1 MSIVRGRTVS
11 VQGALSIGP
20 DSRGPAKV
28 LFAAPDRLWPDY
40 REALPRAFAE
50 AGVAAELSRDH
61 PPEEVDWIVY
71 APGGGIADFVPFTR
85 AKGVLSLW
93 AGVERILGQV
103 PARLP
108 LARMVDEGLRQGMA
122 EWVAGHVLRHHL
134 GMDAHILG
142 QDGAWRNQAPKLAS
156 ERPVTVL
163 GLGEMGLAAALALA
177 TLGFRVTGW
186 SRTPRRE
193 PRLARTLSG
202 EEGLEEAL
210 RRAEIVVLLL
220 PLTPG
225 TDSLMDGAR
234 LALPPEGFV
243 LLNAGR
249 GALIDD
255 AALLDA
261 LDSGQVGHA
270 TLDVFRQEPLPP
282 DHRFWAH
289 PRVTV
294 TPHVA
299 AATRPATA
307 ARVIAENLRRGEAGE
322 PLLHLVDRK
331 AGY

>member
-1 MSIVRGRTVS
+1 MSTGRGR
-11 VQGALSIGP
+11 AA
-20 DSRGPAKV
+20 AKV

-40 REALPRAFAE
+40 RRVLTQAFAE
-50 AGVAAELSRDH
+50 AGVAADLARDH

-71 APGGGIADFVPFTR
+71 APGGAGLDFAPFAR

-93 AGVERILGQV
+93 AGVEGILGQV
-103 PARLP
+103 PPRLP
-108 LARMVDEGLRQGMA
+108 LARMVDEGLRQGMV

-142 QDGAWRNQAPKLAS
+142 QDGVWRDQAPRLAP

-163 GLGEMGLAAALALA
+163 GLGEMGLACALALA
-177 TLGFRVTGW
+177 ALGFPVTGW
-186 SRTPRRE
+186 SRTPRQE
-193 PRLARTLSG
+193 PRLARCVSG
-202 EEGLEEAL
+202 EDGLDRAL
-210 RRAEIVVLLL
+210 GGAEVVVLLL

-225 TDSLMDGAR
+225 TDRLMDAAR
-234 LALPPEGFV
+234 LSLPPRGFA

-255 AALLDA
+255 AALLAA
-261 LDSGQVGHA
+261 LDGGQVGHA

-282 DHRFWAH
+282 GHPFWAH

-299 AATRPATA
+299 AATRPETA

-322 PLLHLVDRK
+322 PLLHLVDR
-331 AGY
+331 ARGY

>member
-1 MSIVRGRTVS
+1 MST
-11 VQGALSIGP
+11 GP
-20 DSRGPAKV
+20 GKAAKV

-40 REALPRAFAE
+40 REALSRAFAA
-50 AGVAAELSRDH
+50 AGVAAELSRGH

-71 APGGGIADFVPFTR
+71 APGGGVSDFAPFTR

-93 AGVERILGQV
+93 AGVERILDRV

-108 LARMVDEGLRQGMA
+108 LARMVDEGLRQGMV

-142 QDGAWRNQAPKLAS
+142 QDGVWRDKAPKPAP
-156 ERPVTVL
+156 ERPVTIL
-163 GLGEMGLAAALALA
+163 GLGEMGLAAALVLTA
-177 TLGFRVTGW
+177 LGFPVTGW
-186 SRTPRRE
+186 SRTPRHE
-193 PRLARTLSG
+193 PRLARALAG
-202 EEGLEEAL
+202 GHGLGEAL
-210 RRAEIVVLLL
+210 RGAEIVVLLL

-225 TDSLMDGAR
+225 TENLLDASR
-234 LALPPEGFV
+234 LALPPRGFA

-255 AALLDA
+255 AALLA
-261 LDSGQVGHA
+261 AIEEGQVGHA

-282 DHRFWAH
+282 GHPFWRH

-294 TPHVA
+294 TPHIA
-299 AATRPATA
+299 AVTRPETA
-307 ARVIAENLRRGEAGE
+307 ALVIAENLRRGEHGE
-322 PLLHLVDRK
+322 PLLHLVDRA